1 MLREA
6 KTGRERIARSGLWI
20 IRVEPRR
27 PGDLDAQVQEL
38 LSGLTD
44 DLAIWADLSARYRVD
59 LIVGFFLE
67 EENEGIELG
76 PETITALA
84 ARGVRI
90 AFDVYASRS

>member
-1 MLREA
+1 
-6 KTGRERIARSGLWI
+6 
-20 IRVEPRR
+20 
-27 PGDLDAQVQEL
+27 
-38 LSGLTD
+38 
-44 DLAIWADLSARYRVD
+44 

-90 AFDVYASRS
+90 AVDVYASRS